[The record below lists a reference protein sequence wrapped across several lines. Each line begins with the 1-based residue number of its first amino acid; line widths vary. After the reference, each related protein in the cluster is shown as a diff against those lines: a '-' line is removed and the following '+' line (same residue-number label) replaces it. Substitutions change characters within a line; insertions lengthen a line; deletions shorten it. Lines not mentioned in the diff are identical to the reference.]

1 MERPPKE
8 GKFPLVSLEWIRYK
22 PIINYLIS
30 VLVRQE
36 KKHILHIGGSL
47 MLLYQKC
54 RVL

>member
-8 GKFPLVSLEWIRYK
+8 GKFPLVSLAWIGYK

-30 VLVRQE
+30 VLERPE
-36 KKHILHIGGSL
+36 KHILHIGGSL
-47 MLLYQKC
+47 MLLYPRC